1 MALLSLFFMS
11 QKQSSTPLNCII
23 HIRNLIKFSHLKII
37 SNKLTTAINSLS
49 SLGSI
54 CFILVH
60 ARGLC
65 YKKKK
70 KQGRAC
76 VFNKR
81 EFQSL
86 KEKACTSK
94 CSHIKDDLTFFI
106 ARFSDLWSFC
116 QKYPLLAFVN
126 KILLKHSHAQLF
138 TCSLWPISCYNCGA
152 EQLQQRTSGLKIL
165 KHLLSEILQ

>member
-1 MALLSLFFMS
+1 MFFGMALLSLFFMS
-11 QKQSSTPLNCII
+11 QKQSSTVLNCII
-23 HIRNLIKFSHLKII
+23 YIRNLIKFSHLEII
-37 SNKLTTAINSLS
+37 SNKFSDFNSLS
-49 SLGSI
+49 SLGSTY
-54 CFILVH
+54 FILMH
-60 ARGLC
+60 EWRLC
-65 YKKKK
+65 YCK

-106 ARFSDLWSFC
+106 ARVSDLWPSH

-138 TCSLWPISCYNCGA
+138 TSSLWPILCYNCGA
-152 EQLQQRTSGLKIL
+152 KQLQQRTL
-165 KHLLSEILQ
+165 